1 MSFLMVPR
9 APITTGT
16 VVVLSPHIRSTSIS
30 KSLYLVS
37 FSVVLTEVLV
47 SKGIVMLMRRE
58 VLSFLFFSTMSGLL
72 AAVALSA
79 WIGMSH
85 RIVTLALSVSVSGSC
100 SCHRSFTYA
109 KLSVDL
115 PVHVCSC
122 LVVAVDV
129 FSFNQ
134 FRAAKDLMVKGVVE
148 TAPKPAFWVHVSL
161 LEDVVLVPSCWEAL
175 ILGCDDKALG
185 FSLEASCF

>member
-1 MSFLMVPR
+1 MSFLMVPS

-100 SCHRSFTYA
+100 SCHRSFTSGA

-129 FSFNQ
+129 FSFSQ
-134 FRAAKDLMVKGVVE
+134 FRAARDQVVDGLVE
-148 TAPKPAFWVHVSL
+148 TATQSTFWVHVRL
-161 LEDVVLVPSCWEAL
+161 L
-175 ILGCDDKALG
+175 
-185 FSLEASCF
+185 